1 MIPQTSST
9 ITSKW
14 KNVQTESGVAV
25 EKNNDIYQVLAT
37 LSYFLILTQVIKLTV
52 LTHNVIKNLDYFGL
66 ATFSLMY

>member
-14 KNVQTESGVAV
+14 KNVQTESGVTV